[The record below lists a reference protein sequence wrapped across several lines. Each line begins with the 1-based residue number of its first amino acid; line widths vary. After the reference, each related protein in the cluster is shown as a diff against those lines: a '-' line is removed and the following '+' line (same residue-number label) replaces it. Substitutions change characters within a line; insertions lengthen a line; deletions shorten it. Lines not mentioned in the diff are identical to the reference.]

1 MKETARTMTQGFTE
15 IYLILKGIFNITL
28 KIVFIMILMPLL
40 AFVFIF
46 VYLYQIAKNEAE
58 SNS

>member
-1 MKETARTMTQGFTE
+1 MTQRFTE

-28 KIVFIMILMPLL
+28 KILFMMILMPFMAL
-40 AFVFIF
+40 VFIF

>member
-1 MKETARTMTQGFTE
+1 MKRGFTE
-15 IYLILKGIFNITL
+15 IYLISKGIFNITL
-28 KIVFIMILMPLL
+28 KIVFMMILMPFMAL
-40 AFVFIF
+40 VFIF

>member
-1 MKETARTMTQGFTE
+1 MKETTRIMKRGFTE

-28 KIVFIMILMPLL
+28 KIVFMMILMPFMAL
-40 AFVFIF
+40 VFIF
-46 VYLYQIAKNEAE
+46 VYLYEIAKNEAE